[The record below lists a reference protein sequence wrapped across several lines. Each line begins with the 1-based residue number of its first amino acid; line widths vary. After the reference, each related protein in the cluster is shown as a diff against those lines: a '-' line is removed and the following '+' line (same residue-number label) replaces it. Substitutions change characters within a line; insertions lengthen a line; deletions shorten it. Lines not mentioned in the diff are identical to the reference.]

1 MANQLRVTLIS
12 TELAYI
18 VFAVSGF
25 CSTIVNAKAFGT
37 PKAFFHAKTPRATSP
52 SHTYK
57 KLHNLF
63 PMSVHSLLVKR
74 NYQCSSMLHLGF
86 RNVFNHCLHPNNLR
100 QREQHPKTTPLST
113 LNERNVV
120 SRYPNKFH

>member
-25 CSTIVNAKAFGT
+25 CSTIVNAKAFGI
-37 PKAFFHAKTPRATSP
+37 PKAFFHANTHRAINSI
-52 SHTYK
+52 HTNK

-63 PMSVHSLLVKR
+63 PISVHSLLAKR
-74 NYQCSSMLHLGF
+74 DYQCRSPFHLGF
-86 RNVFNHCLHPNNLR
+86 RNASNLRWRPNNL
-100 QREQHPKTTPLST
+100 H
-113 LNERNVV
+113 
-120 SRYPNKFH
+120 